1 MNYLITLQTETYK
14 TKGNMK
20 RLLLFSYCLL
30 CIISFAS
37 SQQTSTPTTLD
48 GWADRLDK
56 FGKTIPQEQVFVH
69 MDNTCYFLGDTIYYK
84 AYVRRSDTG
93 TPSRI
98 SGVLYAELLNQ
109 DGYLVERQQLEL
121 GAGQAH
127 GSFVLQDTLYGG
139 YYELRAYTRWQ
150 LNWGITEHPHNKVSE
165 QWFFNKRMAQEY
177 YRDYEKLYSRVFP
190 VFDKPKEPG
199 DFFHEMTLRPLR
211 RQSKLDETS
220 PKPRLQL
227 FPEGGNLVA
236 GVPNRVAFEAT
247 SNEGLHLEGK
257 VTVTE
262 SSGTVVAEAETEQRG
277 RGSFMFTPQ
286 VGKSYAVTY
295 TGKKGSAKVTLPSAD
310 KDGVALQVMN
320 GGVGNR
326 KIELNKAGAAADE
339 ELGMTVMHDGVLLD
353 FQTVP
358 SGNKATITLDEDK
371 LQTGVC
377 QVTIYNN
384 VGRVYADRLFFCRK
398 ADFAP
403 SSLSIGG
410 LSSKPAEPF
419 APVDLSVEGGKP
431 GATVSVSVC
440 DATHSEYIYDSG
452 NILTEMLLSSEV
464 RGFVE
469 NPGYFFEKDDE
480 EHNRALDLLLMIQGW
495 RRYDWH
501 TMTEPGAFVL
511 NHRPEQTMLLVGEVN
526 KYMASEQESIY
537 ADNTVALD
545 AVTTA
550 TDAVSLTGE
559 TQTDNNEDTERQGA
573 EDAGTVTD
581 SRQISETTGPEV
593 TTARD
598 QLARFTQNEKEL
610 KRELLV
616 RARFA
621 KPGAEQGIDGEMAT
635 EKHMFSI
642 PSPRFYEGCIFHL
655 AASDSTKW
663 KGKTH
668 VWEYPGTDRNDKIN
682 YPEFYVRLR
691 PFFPRFVKPYDWYQ
705 CHLAEAPKGSVIAPD
720 WVMDGSRLL
729 DEVTI
734 GVKRARLGKFDATKP
749 AFVIDAYQAFN
760 DVCDAGLCP
769 GVYYGYNRFV
779 RDISR
784 TYIGDMNLSRDY
796 DLEYRMEFLRQSNM
810 SVSSAERSRIGGAV
824 GSSMPAEEFF
834 GMPASQKE
842 KYNLLKN
849 LGKVYIYTDYSP
861 RREGNSLYDGD
872 DIPIVSVDLRL
883 IDQNDSHRATSRDRR
898 YILPGFSAP
907 EEFYQPDY
915 SQKPLPDTKDYRRT
929 LYWNPDLKLD
939 ESGKAQIR
947 FFGNGKQ
954 THLSVRAEGLAADG
968 TLLTGKSMPEDR

>member
-1 MNYLITLQTETYK
+1 
-14 TKGNMK
+14 MK
-20 RLLLFSYCLL
+20 RLLLICHLSF
-30 CIISFAS
+30 IICHFALA
-37 SQQTSTPTTLD
+37 QQASAPTTLE
-48 GWADRLDK
+48 GWAERLET
-56 FGKTIPQEQVFVH
+56 FGKSIPQEQVFIH

-93 TPSRI
+93 APSRL

-121 GAGQAH
+121 QNGQMH

-150 LNWGITEHPHNKVSE
+150 LNWGLTEHPHNKVSE
-165 QWFFNKRMAQEY
+165 LWFFNKRMAREY
-177 YRDYEKLYSRVFP
+177 YQDYEKLYSRVFP

-211 RQSKLDETS
+211 RLSKIDETS
-220 PKPRLQL
+220 PKPKLQL

-257 VTVTE
+257 VKVTE
-262 SSGTVVAEAETEQRG
+262 GSANVVAEANIEQRG
-277 RGSFMFTPQ
+277 RGSFVFTPQ
-286 VGKSYAVTY
+286 SGKSYTVTY
-295 TGKKGSAKVTLPSAD
+295 TGKKGTAKETLPSPD
-310 KDGVALQVMN
+310 KDGVALQIINN
-320 GGVGNR
+320 GIGDR
-326 KIELNKAGAAADE
+326 KVEIHKAGAAASE
-339 ELGMTVMHDGVLLD
+339 SLGMTVMHDGMMLD

-358 SGNKATITLDEDK
+358 AGASATLSLDEDK
-371 LQTGVC
+371 LKTGVC

-403 SSLSIGG
+403 STLQFSG
-410 LSSKPAEPF
+410 LGKQPAEPF
-419 APVDLSVEGGKP
+419 APVSLAVEGGKP

-440 DATHSEYIYDSG
+440 DATHSEYLYDDG
-452 NILTEMLLSSEV
+452 NILTEMLLASEI

-469 NPGYFFEKDDE
+469 TPGYFFEKDDE

-501 TMTEPGAFVL
+501 TMTAPGAFVL
-511 NHRPEQTMLLVGEVN
+511 NHKPEQTPLLVGEVN
-526 KYMASEQESIY
+526 PYMAGEQESQY
-537 ADNTVALD
+537 ADNFQSVSGGED
-545 AVTTA
+545 A

-559 TQTDNNEDTERQGA
+559 QQMATNEDNGIKEA
-573 EDAGTVTD
+573 EDLGSVTEA
-581 SRQISETTGPEV
+581 RAQTETTGPEV

-598 QLARFTQNEKEL
+598 EVARFSQTDRQL

-616 RARFA
+616 KARFA
-621 KPGAEQGIDGEMAT
+621 KPGAEQGIDGEMMT
-635 EKHMFSI
+635 EKHAFSI

-668 VWEYPGTDRNDKIN
+668 VWEYPSTDRNNKLN

-691 PFFPRFVKPYDWYQ
+691 PIFPRFVKPYDWYQ
-705 CHLAEAPKGSVIAPD
+705 CHLAAAPKGSVIAPD

-729 DEVTI
+729 DEVTVGI
-734 GVKRARLGKFDATKP
+734 KRARLGKFDPTKP
-749 AFVIDAYQAFN
+749 AYVIDAYKAFN
-760 DVCDAGLCP
+760 EVCDAGFCP
-769 GVYYGYNRFV
+769 GIYYGYNRFV
-779 RDISR
+779 RDVSR
-784 TYIGDMNLSRDY
+784 TFIGDMNLSRDY
-796 DLEYRMEFLRQSNM
+796 ILEVRIDGKKEANR
-810 SVSSAERSRIGGAV
+810 SAAEDSRIAVGGAV
-824 GSSMPAEEFF
+824 DGTVPTESFNIPQSL
-834 GMPASQKE
+834 KE

-861 RREGNSLYDGD
+861 RREGNSLYDGE
-872 DIPIVSVDLRL
+872 DIPVVTVDLHL
-883 IDQNDSHRATSRDRR
+883 IDQLDSQRATSRDRR
-898 YILPGFSAP
+898 YVLPGYSAP

-915 SQKPLPDTKDYRRT
+915 SNKPLPSTKDYRRT

-939 ESGKAQIR
+939 DSGKAEFR
-947 FFGNGKQ
+947 FYGNGKQ
-954 THLSVRAEGLAADG
+954 THLSVSAEGLAGDG
-968 TLLTGKSMPEDR
+968 TLLTGKSRPEDR

>member
-1 MNYLITLQTETYK
+1 
-14 TKGNMK
+14 MK
-20 RLLLFSYCLL
+20 RLFLLLVLFLSCSSLL
-30 CIISFAS
+30 LRAQQAS
-37 SQQTSTPTTLD
+37 APTTLE
-48 GWADRLDK
+48 GWAERLET
-56 FGKTIPQEQVFVH
+56 FGKSIPQEQVFVH

-93 TPSRI
+93 APSRL

-121 GAGQAH
+121 QNGQMH

-150 LNWGITEHPHNKVSE
+150 LNWGLTEHPHNKVSE
-165 QWFFNKRMAQEY
+165 QWFFNKRMAREY
-177 YRDYEKLYSRVFP
+177 YQDYEKLYSRVFP

-211 RQSKLDETS
+211 RLSKIDETS

-247 SNEGLHLEGK
+247 SNEGLHLEGNVK
-257 VTVTE
+257 VTE
-262 SSGTVVAEAETEQRG
+262 GSSNVVAEANIEQRG
-277 RGSFMFTPQ
+277 RGSFTFTPQ
-286 VGKSYAVTY
+286 SGKSYTVTF
-295 TGKKGSAKVTLPSAD
+295 TGKKGTTKETLPSPD
-310 KDGVALQVMN
+310 KDGVALQIIN
-320 GGVGNR
+320 NGVGDR
-326 KIELNKAGAAADE
+326 KVEIHKAGAAASE
-339 ELGMTVMHDGVLLD
+339 SLGMTVMHDGMMLD

-358 SGNKATITLDEDK
+358 AGATATLTLDEDK
-371 LQTGVC
+371 LKTGVC

-403 SSLSIGG
+403 STLQFSG
-410 LSSKPAEPF
+410 LGKQPAEPF
-419 APVDLSVEGGKP
+419 APVSLAVQGGKP

-440 DATHSEYIYDSG
+440 DATHSEYLYDNG
-452 NILTEMLLSSEV
+452 NILTEMLLASEI

-480 EHNRALDLLLMIQGW
+480 EHRRALDLLLMIQGW

-501 TMTEPGAFVL
+501 TMTAPGAFVL
-511 NHRPEQTMLLVGEVN
+511 NHKPEQTPLLVGEVN
-526 KYMASEQESIY
+526 KYMAGEQESLY
-537 ADNTVALD
+537 ADNYQSVSAGEN
-545 AVTTA
+545 A

-559 TQTDNNEDTERQGA
+559 QQMASNEDSDTKEA
-573 EDAGTVTD
+573 EDGGRVTEA
-581 SRQISETTGPEV
+581 RTLTETTGPEV

-598 QLARFTQNEKEL
+598 ELARFSRTDTEL
-610 KRELLV
+610 KRELLIK
-616 RARFA
+616 ARFA
-621 KPGAEQGIDGEMAT
+621 KPGAEQGIDGEMMT
-635 EKHMFSI
+635 EKHIFSI

-668 VWEYPGTDRNDKIN
+668 AWELPSTDRNDKLN

-691 PFFPRFVKPYDWYQ
+691 PIFPRFVKPYDWYQ

-729 DEVTI
+729 DEVTVGI
-734 GVKRARLGKFDATKP
+734 KRARMGKFDPTKP

-760 DVCDAGLCP
+760 EVCDAGFCP

-784 TYIGDMNLSRDY
+784 TFIGDMNLSRDY
-796 DLEYRMEFLRQSNM
+796 VLELRIDGKKESNRSAAEDSRM
-810 SVSSAERSRIGGAV
+810 AIGGAV
-824 GSSMPAEEFF
+824 DG
-834 GMPASQKE
+834 GMPVETFNIPSGTKE

-861 RREGNSLYDGD
+861 RREGNSLYDGE
-872 DIPIVSVDLRL
+872 DIPIVTVDLHL
-883 IDQNDSHRATSRDRR
+883 IDQLDSHRATSRDRR
-898 YILPGFSAP
+898 YVLPGYSAP

-915 SQKPLPDTKDYRRT
+915 SNKPLPSTKDYRRT

-939 ESGKAQIR
+939 NSGKAEFR
-947 FFGNGKQ
+947 FYGNGKQ
-954 THLSVRAEGLAADG
+954 THLSVRAEGLAGDG
-968 TLLTGKSMPEDR
+968 TLLTGKSLPEDR